1 MIKRKSFSLGCLHFA
16 FTKGFPIE
24 ISGSDYEKEITAL
37 LNKIEAVERLEVL
50 NKFDIQDTSFSIKKA
65 MNFLHGDRP
74 VPYPMGFEL
83 SFDLYI
89 PERFQKDICKKYGLK
104 PETFTEHFN
113 VILLYEYYAPVCL
126 VECLNPSEFPEPS
139 NAIPIIRDFMNDRI
153 SQIDDRFELQR
164 LGPSPFHADFY
175 LLEHKPEDSPA
186 PPEGDK
192 FWRFISDRSR
202 LTGYDIW
209 LFYYNPE
216 EFGDINEAQKAL
228 YHQLSNEASVYYF
241 IKMHQLQNTKEWI
254 SIENL
259 SEEIFQRKNNSYVKN
274 MIRSFS
280 DGSKIENLVLRMSQ
294 FESGRLR
301 KNTTN
306 QSAISNVLN
315 VKRAV
320 FLETDINNL
329 ADEEHK
335 YPIEQLRELIKF
347 FDSQRSRILNSIA
360 VVFAAI
366 VGGMTGSL
374 LTIFFSQP

>member
-37 LNKIEAVERLEVL
+37 LNKIEAVERLKVL
-50 NKFDIQDTSFSIKKA
+50 NKSEIQDTSFSIKKA
-65 MNFLHGDRP
+65 MNFSDGDRP

-89 PERFQKDICKKYGLK
+89 PKRFQENICKKYGRK
-104 PETFTEHFN
+104 PDTFTEHFN
-113 VILLYEYYAPVCL
+113 VILFYEYYAPVCF
-126 VECLNPSEFPEPS
+126 VECLNPSEFAEPS
-139 NAIPIIRDFMNDRI
+139 DAIPIIKDFINDRI

-192 FWRFISDRSR
+192 FWRFISHCSR
-202 LTGYDIW
+202 LTGYDVW

-228 YHQLSNEASVYYF
+228 YNQLSNEASVYYL
-241 IKMHQLQNTKEWI
+241 IRMHQAQNTNEWI

-259 SEEIFQRKNNSYVKN
+259 SEEIFQRKNNSYIRK
-274 MIRSFS
+274 IFRSFS
-280 DGSKIENLVLRMSQ
+280 DGSKIEHLVLRMSQ
-294 FESGRLR
+294 FESSRLR
-301 KNTTN
+301 KNTMN
-306 QSAISNVLN
+306 QSAISSVLN
-315 VKRAV
+315 VERAI

-329 ADEEHK
+329 ADEEYK
-335 YPIEQLRELIKF
+335 YPIEQLRELIRF

-366 VGGMTGSL
+366 VGGMAGSL
-374 LTIFFSQP
+374 LTMFFSQP